1 MKERALKPL
10 NDVPKAVV
18 DPAALL
24 VNELADAMHLHQQ
37 KPEIISRPNDLSR
50 KSATKPSN
58 TVNTTTTETNGIGFK
73 AQLKKVEPKRMG
85 KEPIKDDQPQIID
98 FKSRL
103 RRVDDT
109 NTSSGDETGK
119 SKEVIKP
126 EANNKLNKPNS
137 NKIQE
142 PEKTLKKTEIKVR
155 NGLKLLF
162 D

>member
-1 MKERALKPL
+1 MKERSFKPP
-10 NDVPKAVV
+10 NDVPKPLV

-37 KPEIISRPNDLSR
+37 KPEANNRPTELSR
-50 KSATKPSN
+50 KPTLKVAAN
-58 TVNTTTTETNGIGFK
+58 TAVTETNGIGFK
-73 AQLKKVEPKRMG
+73 AQLKKVEPKRIG
-85 KEPIKDDQPQIID
+85 KEPVKDEQPQIID

-109 NTSSGDETGK
+109 TTSSGEETGK

-126 EANNKLNKPNS
+126 ETNNKMIKPNS

-142 PEKTLKKTEIKVR
+142 PDKTIKKTEIKVCI
-155 NGLKLLF
+155 LKTQKF
-162 D
+162 Y